1 MQIAL
6 TGATGFIGRRLCVT
20 LAQDNHRV
28 RALARNREAAAR
40 LLDPRTEILRG
51 DLDSPEALRRLVS
64 GCDAVI
70 HLAGAVRGAKRQ
82 DFDAVNV
89 AGTAQ
94 LLRAMDAVAA
104 QVPLLFFSSLAA
116 REPGLSHYARSKHLA
131 EELLRAGTRERPC
144 LILRPPA
151 VYGPGDRELLPV
163 FRFMARTGL
172 APAAGSAA
180 ARLSLLFVD
189 DLGTLVSA
197 WLGTAGELTG
207 TFPLHDGHA
216 GGYCWSDIAAIV
228 AAQAGRVVRVWEFPR
243 LPLDLL
249 ARGNAGLARLLAYQP
264 MLTPEKLRELR
275 HPDWVCAND
284 GITAALGWKP
294 RIELSAGLRLTPGW
308 SD

>member
-51 DLDSPEALRRLVS
+51 DLDSPEALRRLVR

-151 VYGPGDRELLPV
+151 VYGPGDRETV
-163 FRFMARTGL
+163 
-172 APAAGSAA
+172 AGVSVHGKD
-180 ARLSLLFVD
+180 RP
-189 DLGTLVSA
+189 GT
-197 WLGTAGELTG
+197 
-207 TFPLHDGHA
+207 
-216 GGYCWSDIAAIV
+216 C
-228 AAQAGRVVRVWEFPR
+228 
-243 LPLDLL
+243 
-249 ARGNAGLARLLAYQP
+249 RG
-264 MLTPEKLRELR
+264 
-275 HPDWVCAND
+275 
-284 GITAALGWKP
+284 
-294 RIELSAGLRLTPGW
+294 
-308 SD
+308 